1 MLMILKDDV
10 ASLAELHQVLSNN
23 DSTPVCSSQSDD
35 EGGATTPI
43 QPDDAS
49 IATLSIKSERD
60 RSLPARTSMASLN
73 LEDSL
78 LSPRLDASSFQQRR
92 KKAAKLTQFFGVD
105 YRELI
110 DDVLESIENGMHV
123 DQHNGM
129 LRAEEIEV
137 RICVTH
143 S

>member
-1 MLMILKDDV
+1 
-10 ASLAELHQVLSNN
+10 
-23 DSTPVCSSQSDD
+23 
-35 EGGATTPI
+35 
-43 QPDDAS
+43 
-49 IATLSIKSERD
+49 
-60 RSLPARTSMASLN
+60 MASLN